1 MRIQGGIGF
10 PFYGGAQSIATDHDN
25 GVQVMRLRTVLFAL
39 GGGQL
44 NLRHGAIIGYEGQ
57 NERQSQKQQSQQ
69 GVDQ

>member
-1 MRIQGGIGF
+1 
-10 PFYGGAQSIATDHDN
+10 
-25 GVQVMRLRTVLFAL
+25 VMRLRTVLFAL